1 MKIKIENN
9 KCKNPKE
16 CMKCIQV
23 CPANVFVLKPIIE
36 KKSAYAKEVE
46 IIALFKDMCNGCM
59 KCVEVCPEQCICL
72 KF

>member
-1 MKIKIENN
+1 MKIKIENI
-9 KCKNPKE
+9 KCKNPGA
-16 CMKCIQV
+16 CMKCVRI
-23 CPANVFVLKPIIE
+23 CPAKIFVLKPIIE
-36 KKSAYAKEVE
+36 KKSEHAKEVE